1 MEVTT
6 TRRGTTP
13 TVTLAVDTLDLTTL
27 QSIYVTFRQGAAL
40 LTKRSGEDG
49 VTVEPHRVTV
59 RLSQADTLA
68 FRDGRVQVQ
77 LRALAPDGTA
87 LASGIATCTA
97 LEILLDGEI
106 S

>member
-13 TVTLAVDTLDLTTL
+13 TVTLTVDTLDLTTL
-27 QSIYVTFRQGAAL
+27 QSIYVTFRQGAAV
-40 LTKRSGEDG
+40 LTKRGGEED
-49 VTVEPHRVTV
+49 VTVEPHRITV

-77 LRALAPDGTA
+77 LRALMPDGTA
-87 LASGIATCTA
+87 LASGIATFPA

>member
-13 TVTLAVDTLDLTTL
+13 TVTLAVDALDLTTL